1 MAKLLIL
8 LFALSAPF
16 GSWAQ
21 EKIDKGAKK
30 DDRTIYK
37 YKQYQK
43 FDFAEL
49 SVEGDMGSP
58 GDLSINPRLQK
69 EFRNKLPYR
78 KNFNPE
84 LHRSIERVR

>member
-1 MAKLLIL
+1 MAKLFLVLLALITL
-8 LFALSAPF
+8 PAVAV
-16 GSWAQ
+16 
-21 EKIDKGAKK
+21 EKKAEKGEQKI
-30 DDRTIYK
+30 IYK

-43 FDFAEL
+43 FEFGEL

-78 KNFNPE
+78 RNFNPE
-84 LHRSIERVR
+84 FHRSIERVR

>member
-1 MAKLLIL
+1 MTKMQRWVSATIL
-8 LFALSAPF
+8 LLQISLPAHS
-16 GSWAQ
+16 Q
-21 EKIDKGAKK
+21 EKKEGQKI
-30 DDRTIYK
+30 IYK

-58 GDLSINPRLQK
+58 GDLSIDPRLQK